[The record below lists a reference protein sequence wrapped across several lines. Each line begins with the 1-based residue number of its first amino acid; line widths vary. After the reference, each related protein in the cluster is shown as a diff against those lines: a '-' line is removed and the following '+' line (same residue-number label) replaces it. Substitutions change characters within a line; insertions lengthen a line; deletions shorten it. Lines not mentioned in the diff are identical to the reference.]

1 MFRTLYS
8 RIAAVLFS
16 LVIIIGYV
24 VYSMVLYS
32 AEMYQQ
38 ELTQKLNATLATH
51 IVSEEPLFMGQDV
64 TKQQIN
70 QTALKSLFHWLM
82 VVNPSIEVYLLD
94 LEGTVVQ
101 HSAPPGRVSSPYH
114 LSLYSWSGAREVQ
127 PDKTMATARRLGSRS
142 RTNLSNMLTV
152 PNTACV
158 GSPVGLVSG

>member
-82 VVNPSIEVYLLD
+82 VINPSIELYLLD
-94 LEGTVVQ
+94 ASGEILAY
-101 HSAPPGRVSSPYH
+101 SAPEGHVKRQTVSLGPVHRFLAGNATYP
-114 LSLYSWSGAREVQ
+114 LVGDDPRGTGENARQKVL
-127 PDKTMATARRLGSRS
+127 P
-142 RTNLSNMLTV
+142 
-152 PNTACV
+152 
-158 GSPVGLVSG
+158 

>member
-1 MFRTLYS
+1 MFHTLYS

-38 ELTQKLNATLATH
+38 ELTQKLNTTLASH

-70 QTALKSLFHWLM
+70 YPALKSLFHWLM
-82 VVNPSIEVYLLD
+82 VINPSIELYLLD
-94 LEGTVVQ
+94 AGGKILAF
-101 HSAPPGRVSSPYH
+101 SAPEGHVKRQTVSLAPIHRFLAGDTTY
-114 LSLYSWSGAREVQ
+114 
-127 PDKTMATARRLGSRS
+127 P
-142 RTNLSNMLTV
+142 
-152 PNTACV
+152 
-158 GSPVGLVSG
+158 